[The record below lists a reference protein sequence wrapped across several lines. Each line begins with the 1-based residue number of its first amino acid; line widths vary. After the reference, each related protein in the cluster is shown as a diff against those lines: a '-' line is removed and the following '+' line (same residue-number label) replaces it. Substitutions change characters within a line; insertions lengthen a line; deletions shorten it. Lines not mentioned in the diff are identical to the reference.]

1 MVETFNTIR
10 DTPLG
15 ACIGH
20 TLLDIT
26 ADEREEFMADPKHE
40 NKVYFHFSN
49 GETIF
54 CTVGPVGSGT
64 LGMLGTDDEEDEE
77 A

>member
-1 MVETFNTIR
+1 MNDETADTIR

-15 ACIGH
+15 KCIGA

-26 ADEREEFMADPKHE
+26 ADDREEIE
-40 NKVYFHFSN
+40 NGKSRVYLHFSN

-54 CTVGPVGSGT
+54 ATIGDVGDGL
-64 LGMLGTDDEEDEE
+64 LGMIDME
-77 A
+77 AV